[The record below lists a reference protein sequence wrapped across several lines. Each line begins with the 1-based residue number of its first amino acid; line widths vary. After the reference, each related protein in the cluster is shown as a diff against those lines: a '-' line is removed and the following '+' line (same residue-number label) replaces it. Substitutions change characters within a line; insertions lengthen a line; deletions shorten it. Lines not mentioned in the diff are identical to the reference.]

1 MRCAIYTATEQVYSS
16 IVLVFTENDEALS
29 GQRMKR
35 VGNNNLTC
43 QNSGIMDCL
52 PTQAGSVPLPC
63 TA

>member
-1 MRCAIYTATEQVYSS
+1 VYSS